1 MQSRGVRRIL
11 PALAVAACAI
21 FVFALYSTRHVR
33 AEEPPFFAI
42 KGARIVPVSGPA
54 IPNGTIVISKGVIQ
68 SVGANVSIPAEARV
82 IDGTGLTI
90 YPGLIDAGTDVGLG
104 APVVAAAAAGGRGG
118 GGGGGGRGAAAAGVP
133 RSMGPEDRPATTP
146 WDNAADMVK
155 SDDTRIATWRGGGF
169 TTGLVLPR
177 NGFFPGQGAIVDF
190 GDDSRAENMVVK
202 TSAALPI
209 SLNGGRGEYVGFPS
223 ALMGQI
229 SYVRQVFIDAQW
241 YADAQKAY
249 EANPKGI
256 QRPPYDRTDAVISHA
271 LANKELVLWP
281 GNTDIDIMRA
291 LKFGPTIGA
300 RWALTGAQEGYAVAN
315 EIAAAKVPVFI
326 NISWPAAGQGGG
338 GGGRGGGGGFG
349 GGGDQGDTLR
359 TLRFRDRAP
368 STPAKL
374 NAAGVK
380 FAFASE
386 GTGTPKEVL
395 RNVAKSIAAGLPADA
410 ALRALTLGAAEILGV
425 SDRIGSIEPGKIAN
439 LVVTDGDI
447 FADATNVKWIFVDGK
462 MYAPPPVVEAP
473 AGGAGRGGRGGAGG
487 ADISGTWT
495 LTYSVQG
502 ATQESTAA
510 LTMAADGSITGTM
523 SSQMGTVPISSGRM
537 NGNQFTISISLPA
550 NGQTME
556 ITMSGTVNGNTLSG
570 SMNVMG
576 QALDFTGRRPGSSGD
591 EVGNDDGFRNE
602 VRQ

>member
-21 FVFALYSTRHVR
+21 FVFTIYSTRHVR

-42 KGARIVPVSGPA
+42 KGARIVPVSGPPIA
-54 IPNGTIVISKGVIQ
+54 NGTIVISKGVIQ
-68 SVGANVSIPAEARV
+68 SVGATVSIPPEARV
-82 IDGTGLTI
+82 IDGTGMTI

-104 APVVAAAAAGGRGG
+104 APVVTAAAGGGR
-118 GGGGGGRGAAAAGVP
+118 GGGGGRGAAAGANVP
-133 RSMGPEDRPATTP
+133 VSRGPEDRPATTP
-146 WDNAADMVK
+146 WDYAADMLK
-155 SDDTRIATWRGGGF
+155 SDDARIATWRGGGF

-190 GDDSRAENMVVK
+190 GDGERAEDMVVR

-209 SLNGGRGEYVGFPS
+209 NLNGGRGEYQGFPS
-223 ALMGQI
+223 ALMGQL

-241 YADAQKAY
+241 FVEAQKAY
-249 EANPKGI
+249 EASPKGN
-256 QRPPYDRTDAVISHA
+256 QRPRYDRTDAVIAHA

-281 GNTDIDIMRA
+281 GNTEVDIERA
-291 LKFGPTIGA
+291 LKMAPTLGA
-300 RWALTGAQEGYAVAN
+300 RWALTGAQEGYAIAN

-326 NISWPAAGQGGG
+326 NINWPMAGQGGG
-338 GGGRGGGGGFG
+338 GGGGGRG

-386 GTGTPKEVL
+386 GAGTPKEIL
-395 RNVAKSIAAGLPADA
+395 RNVAKSIAAGLPADV
-410 ALRALTLGAAEILGV
+410 ALRSLTLGAAEILGV
-425 SDRIGSIEPGKIAN
+425 ADRIGSIEPGKIAN

-462 MYAPPPVVEAP
+462 MYAAPPAVEAP
-473 AGGAGRGGRGGAGG
+473 AGGGRGGRGGAAGG

-502 ATQESTAA
+502 ETQESTAA
-510 LTMAADGSITGTM
+510 LTMAADGSITGTL
-523 SSQMGTVPISSGRM
+523 SSQLGTVPITRGRM
-537 NGNQFTISISLPA
+537 NGNQFSISISVPL
-550 NGQTME
+550 NGDATE
-556 ITMSGTVNGNTLSG
+556 ITLTGTMTGNQLSG
-570 SMNVMG
+570 SMSVLG
-576 QALDFTGRRPGSSGD
+576 QMLDFTGRRPGAGGD
-591 EVGNDDGFRNE
+591 ESGYE

>member
-21 FVFALYSTRHVR
+21 FICAIHFTRPAR
-33 AEEPPFFAI
+33 ADEPPYFAI
-42 KGARIVPVSGPA
+42 KNARIISVSGSPIA
-54 IPNGTIVISKGVIQ
+54 SGTIVISKGVIQ
-68 SVGANVSIPAEARV
+68 SVGANASIPPEARV

-104 APVVAAAAAGGRGG
+104 AAAVPAAGAGGRG
-118 GGGGGGRGAAAAGVP
+118 GGGGGGRGAAAGANVP
-133 RSMGPEDRPATTP
+133 VSRGPEDRPATTP
-146 WDNAADMVK
+146 WDFAADMLK
-155 SDDTRIATWRGGGF
+155 TDDARIATWRGGGF

-190 GDDSRAENMVVK
+190 GEGERAEDMVVR

-209 SLNGGRGEYVGFPS
+209 NLNGGRGEYQGFPS
-223 ALMGQI
+223 ALMGQL

-241 YADAQKAY
+241 YVEAQRAYDAQ
-249 EANPKGI
+249 PKGN
-256 QRPPYDRTDAVISHA
+256 QRPRYDRTDAVIAHA

-281 GNTDIDIMRA
+281 GNTEVDIERA
-291 LKFGPTIGA
+291 LKMAPTLGA

-326 NISWPAAGQGGG
+326 NINWPVAGQGGG
-338 GGGRGGGGGFG
+338 RGGRG
-349 GGGDQGDTLR
+349 GGGDQGDPLR

-386 GTGTPKEVL
+386 GTGTPKDIL
-395 RNVAKSIAAGLPADA
+395 RNVAKSIAAGLPADV

-425 SDRIGSIEPGKIAN
+425 ADRIGSIEPGKIAN
-439 LVVTDGDI
+439 LVITDGDI
-447 FADATNVKWIFVDGK
+447 FAEATNVKWIFVDGK

-473 AGGAGRGGRGGAGG
+473 AGGGGRGGRGGTPGG

-502 ATQESTAA
+502 EMQESTAT
-510 LTMAADGSITGTM
+510 LTMAADGNITGTM
-523 SSQMGTVPISSGRM
+523 TSHLGTVPVTRGRM
-537 NGNQFTISISLPA
+537 NGNQFTISISVPM
-550 NGQTME
+550 NGDTMQVD
-556 ITMSGTVNGNTLSG
+556 MSGTVNGNSMSG
-570 SMNVMG
+570 SMAVMG
-576 QALDFTGRRPGSSGD
+576 QTLDFTGRRPGARGD
-591 EVGNDDGFRNE
+591 EVGAGYE

>member
-21 FVFALYSTRHVR
+21 FVFAIYSTRHVR

-54 IPNGTIVISKGVIQ
+54 IANGTIVISKGVIQ

-82 IDGTGLTI
+82 IDGTGMTI

-104 APVVAAAAAGGRGG
+104 APVVAAAGAGGRG
-118 GGGGGGRGAAAAGVP
+118 GGGGGGRGAAAPGVLNS
-133 RSMGPEDRPATTP
+133 RGPEDRPATTP
-146 WDNAADMVK
+146 WDFAADMLK
-155 SDDTRIATWRGGGF
+155 SDDARIATWRGGGF

-190 GDDSRAENMVVK
+190 GEGDRAENMVVR

-209 SLNGGRGEYVGFPS
+209 SLNGGRGEYQGFPS
-223 ALMGQI
+223 SLMGQVA
-229 SYVRQVFIDAQW
+229 YVRQVFIDAQW
-241 YADAQKAY
+241 YAEAQKAY
-249 EANPKGI
+249 DAQPKGN
-256 QRPPYDRTDAVISHA
+256 QRPTYDRTDAVIAHA

-281 GNTDIDIMRA
+281 GNTEIDIMRA
-291 LKFGPTIGA
+291 LKFAPTIGA
-300 RWALTGAQEGYAVAN
+300 RWALTGAQEGYAIPN
-315 EIAAAKVPVFI
+315 EIAAAKVPVLI
-326 NISWPAAGQGGG
+326 NINWPAAGQSGGGGG
-338 GGGRGGGGGFG
+338 GGGRGGGG
-349 GGGDQGDTLR
+349 DQGDPLR

-386 GTGTPKEVL
+386 GTGNPKDVL
-395 RNVAKSIAAGLPADA
+395 RNVAKSIAAGLPADV

-425 SDRIGSIEPGKIAN
+425 ADRIGSVEPGKIAN

-462 MYAPPPVVEAP
+462 MYAPPAVEAP

-487 ADISGTWT
+487 GTDITGTWT

-502 ATQESTAA
+502 STQESTAA
-510 LTMAADGSITGTM
+510 LTMGADGSITGTM
-523 SSQMGTVPISSGRM
+523 SSQMGTVPISRGRM
-537 NGNQFTISISLPA
+537 NGNQFTLSISVPM
-550 NGQTME
+550 NGDTMS
-556 ITMSGTVNGNTLSG
+556 IDMSGTVNGNTLSG
-570 SMNVMG
+570 SMSVMG
-576 QALDFTGRRPGSSGD
+576 QELTFTGRRPGASED
-591 EVGNDDGFRNE
+591 EAGSRYGG
-602 VRQ
+602 RQ

>member
-11 PALAVAACAI
+11 PALAVAVCAI
-21 FVFALYSTRHVR
+21 IFCAVYSTQRAR
-33 AEEPPFFAI
+33 AEEPPYFAI
-42 KGARIVPVSGPA
+42 KGARIVPVSGPVIA
-54 IPNGTIVISKGVIQ
+54 SGTIVIAKGVIQ
-68 SVGANVSIPAEARV
+68 SVGANVTIPPEARV

-118 GGGGGGRGAAAAGVP
+118 GGGGGGRGAAGANVP
-133 RSMGPEDRPATTP
+133 LSMGPEDRPATTP
-146 WDNAADMVK
+146 WDYAADMVK
-155 SDDTRIATWRGGGF
+155 TDDARIATWRGGGF

-190 GDDSRAENMVVK
+190 GEGERADAMVVK
-202 TSAALPI
+202 TPVTLPI
-209 SLNGGRGEYVGFPS
+209 SLNGGRGEYQGFPS
-223 ALMGQI
+223 ALMGEV

-249 EANPKGI
+249 EAQPKGN
-256 QRPPYDRTDAVISHA
+256 QRPRYDRTDAVIAHV
-271 LANKELVLWP
+271 LADKQLVLWP
-281 GNTDIDIMRA
+281 GNTDVDIMRA
-291 LKFGPTIGA
+291 LRLAPTLGA
-300 RWALTGAQEGYAVAN
+300 RWALTGAQQGYEVADA
-315 EIAAAKVPVFI
+315 IAAAKVPVFI
-326 NISWPAAGQGGG
+326 NINWPAAGQGGG
-338 GGGRGGGGGFG
+338 GGRGGGFG

-368 STPAKL
+368 STPVKL
-374 NAAGVK
+374 NALGVK

-386 GTGTPKEVL
+386 GTGTPKDVL
-395 RNVAKSIAAGLPADA
+395 RNVAKSITAGLPADV

-425 SDRIGSIEPGKIAN
+425 ADRIGSIEPGKIAN

-462 MYAPPPVVEAP
+462 MYAPPPAVEAP
-473 AGGAGRGGRGGAGG
+473 AGGRGGGGRGAPGG
-487 ADISGTWT
+487 VDISGTWT

-523 SSQMGTVPISSGRM
+523 SSQMGTVPISRGHM
-537 NGNQFTISISLPA
+537 NGNQFTLSIAVPM
-550 NGQTME
+550 NGDTMQ
-556 ITMSGTVNGNTLSG
+556 IDMSGTVNGNSLSG
-570 SMNVMG
+570 SMSVMG

-591 EVGNDDGFRNE
+591 EVG
-602 VRQ
+602 Q

>member
-21 FVFALYSTRHVR
+21 FVFAIYSTRHVR

-42 KGARIVPVSGPA
+42 KGARIVPVSGPPIA
-54 IPNGTIVISKGVIQ
+54 NGTIVISKGVIQ
-68 SVGANVSIPAEARV
+68 SVGANVSIPPEARV
-82 IDGTGLTI
+82 IDGTGMTI

-104 APVVAAAAAGGRGG
+104 APVVVAGAAGGRGG
-118 GGGGGGRGAAAAGVP
+118 GGGGGRGTAAPGVLNS
-133 RSMGPEDRPATTP
+133 RGPEDRPATTP
-146 WDNAADMVK
+146 WDFAADMLK
-155 SDDTRIATWRGGGF
+155 SDDARIATWRGGGF

-190 GDDSRAENMVVK
+190 GEGDRPENMVVR
-202 TSAALPI
+202 TGAALPI
-209 SLNGGRGEYVGFPS
+209 TLNGGRGDFTGFPS
-223 ALMGQI
+223 SLMGQI

-241 YADAQKAY
+241 FAEAQKAY
-249 EANPKGI
+249 EAQPKGN
-256 QRPPYDRTDAVISHA
+256 QRPTYDRTDAVIAHA

-281 GNTDIDIMRA
+281 GNTEIDIMRA
-291 LKFGPTIGA
+291 LKFAPTIGA
-300 RWALTGAQEGYAVAN
+300 RWALTGAQEGYAIPN
-315 EIAAAKVPVFI
+315 EIAAAKVPVLI
-326 NISWPAAGQGGG
+326 NVNWPVAGQAGGGGGG
-338 GGGRGGGGGFG
+338 GGGRGGGG
-349 GGGDQGDTLR
+349 DQGDPLR

-374 NAAGVK
+374 NTAGVK

-386 GTGTPKEVL
+386 GTGTPKEIL

-425 SDRIGSIEPGKIAN
+425 ADRIGSIEPGKIAN

-462 MYAPPPVVEAP
+462 MYAPPAVVEAP
-473 AGGAGRGGRGGAGG
+473 AGGGRGGRGGAGG
-487 ADISGTWT
+487 VDLTGTWT

-510 LTMAADGSITGTM
+510 LTMSADGNITGTI
-523 SSQMGTVPISSGRM
+523 SSQMGTVPVSSGRM
-537 NGNQFTISISLPA
+537 NGSQFTISISIPA
-550 NGQTME
+550 NGDTMNV
-556 ITMSGTVNGNTLSG
+556 TMSGTVNGNTMSG
-570 SMNVMG
+570 SMSVMG
-576 QALDFTGRRPGSSGD
+576 QTLDFTGRRPGGSGD
-591 EVGNDDGFRNE
+591 EVGSGYE

>member
-21 FVFALYSTRHVR
+21 FVFAIYSTRHVR

-42 KGARIVPVSGPA
+42 KGARIVPVSGPPIA
-54 IPNGTIVISKGVIQ
+54 NGTIVISKGVIQ
-68 SVGANVSIPAEARV
+68 SVGANVSIPPEARV
-82 IDGTGLTI
+82 IDGTGMTI

-104 APVVAAAAAGGRGG
+104 APVVAAGAAGGRGG
-118 GGGGGGRGAAAAGVP
+118 GGGGGGRGAAAPGVLNS
-133 RSMGPEDRPATTP
+133 RGPEDRPATTP
-146 WDNAADMVK
+146 WDYAADALK
-155 SDDTRIATWRGGGF
+155 SDDARIATWRGGGF
-169 TTGLVLPR
+169 TTALVLPR

-190 GDDSRAENMVVK
+190 GEGDRPENMVVR
-202 TSAALPI
+202 TGAALPI
-209 SLNGGRGEYVGFPS
+209 SLNGGRGDFTGFPS
-223 ALMGQI
+223 SLMGQV

-241 YADAQKAY
+241 YAEAQRAYDAQ
-249 EANPKGI
+249 PKGN
-256 QRPPYDRTDAVISHA
+256 QRPTYDRTDAVIAHA

-281 GNTDIDIMRA
+281 GNTEIDIMRA
-291 LKFGPTIGA
+291 LKFAPTIGA
-300 RWALTGAQEGYAVAN
+300 RWALTGAQEGYAIPN
-315 EIAAAKVPVFI
+315 EIAAAKVPVLI
-326 NISWPAAGQGGG
+326 NVNWPVAGQAGGGGG
-338 GGGRGGGGGFG
+338 GGGRGGGG
-349 GGGDQGDTLR
+349 DQGDPLR

-386 GTGTPKEVL
+386 GTGTPKEIL

-425 SDRIGSIEPGKIAN
+425 ADRIGSIEPGKIAN

-462 MYAPPPVVEAP
+462 MYAPPAVVEAP
-473 AGGAGRGGRGGAGG
+473 AGGGRSGRGGAGG
-487 ADISGTWT
+487 VDITGTWT

-502 ATQESTAA
+502 ATQESTAVLA
-510 LTMAADGSITGTM
+510 MSADGNITGTI
-523 SSQMGTVPISSGRM
+523 SSQMGTVPVSSGRI
-537 NGNQFTISISLPA
+537 NGNQFTISISIPA
-550 NGQTME
+550 NGDTMQVD
-556 ITMSGTVNGNTLSG
+556 MSGTVNGNTMSG
-570 SMNVMG
+570 SMAVMG
-576 QALDFTGRRPGSSGD
+576 QTLDFTGRRPGGSGD
-591 EVGNDDGFRNE
+591 EVGSGYE

>member
-21 FVFALYSTRHVR
+21 FVFAIYSTRHAR
-33 AEEPPFFAI
+33 ADEPPFFAI
-42 KGARIVPVSGPA
+42 KGARIVPVSGPPIA
-54 IPNGTIVISKGVIQ
+54 NGTIVISKGIIQ
-68 SVGANVSIPAEARV
+68 AVGANVSIPAEARV
-82 IDGTGLTI
+82 IDGTGMTI

-118 GGGGGGRGAAAAGVP
+118 GGGGGGRGAAAPGVLNS
-133 RSMGPEDRPATTP
+133 RGPEDRPATTP
-146 WDNAADMVK
+146 WDSAADMVK
-155 SDDTRIATWRGGGF
+155 SDDARIATWRGGGF

-190 GDDSRAENMVVK
+190 GEGDRAESMVVK

-209 SLNGGRGEYVGFPS
+209 SLNGGRGEYTGFPS
-223 ALMGQI
+223 ALMGQV
-229 SYVRQVFIDAQW
+229 SYVRQVFMDAQW
-241 YADAQKAY
+241 YADATKAY
-249 EANPKGI
+249 EANPKGN
-256 QRPPYDRTDAVISHA
+256 QRPTYDRTDVVIGHA

-281 GNTDIDIMRA
+281 GNTEIDIMRA
-291 LKFGPTIGA
+291 LRFGPTIGA

-326 NISWPAAGQGGG
+326 NINWPAAGQGGG
-338 GGGRGGGGGFG
+338 GGGRGGGGGFGG

-386 GTGTPKEVL
+386 GTGTPKDVL
-395 RNVAKSIAAGLPADA
+395 RNVAKSIAAGLPADV

-425 SDRIGSIEPGKIAN
+425 ADRIGSIEPGKIAN

-447 FADATNVKWIFVDGK
+447 FADATNVKWIFVDGR
-462 MYAPPPVVEAP
+462 MYAAPPVVEAP
-473 AGGAGRGGRGGAGG
+473 AGGAGRGGRGGAAGG
-487 ADISGTWT
+487 VDITGNWT
-495 LTYSVQG
+495 MTYSVQG
-502 ATQESTAA
+502 SSQESTAA
-510 LTMAADGSITGTM
+510 LTMAADGTITGTL
-523 SSQMGTVPISSGRM
+523 SSQMGTVPITRGHM
-537 NGNQFTISISLPA
+537 NGNQFTISITVPM
-550 NGQTME
+550 NGDNMQ
-556 ITMSGTVNGNTLSG
+556 IDMSGTVTGNQMSG
-570 SMNVMG
+570 SMSVMG
-576 QALDFTGRRPGSSGD
+576 QALDFTGRRPGASEDEAGSGS
-591 EVGNDDGFRNE
+591 E

>member
-1 MQSRGVRRIL
+1 M
-11 PALAVAACAI
+11 
-21 FVFALYSTRHVR
+21 
-33 AEEPPFFAI
+33 
-42 KGARIVPVSGPA
+42 K
-54 IPNGTIVISKGVIQ
+54 
-68 SVGANVSIPAEARV
+68 
-82 IDGTGLTI
+82 
-90 YPGLIDAGTDVGLG
+90 LI
-104 APVVAAAAAGGRGG
+104 R
-118 GGGGGGRGAAAAGVP
+118 
-133 RSMGPEDRPATTP
+133 
-146 WDNAADMVK
+146 
-155 SDDTRIATWRGGGF
+155 
-169 TTGLVLPR
+169 
-177 NGFFPGQGAIVDF
+177 
-190 GDDSRAENMVVK
+190 
-202 TSAALPI
+202 
-209 SLNGGRGEYVGFPS
+209 
-223 ALMGQI
+223 
-229 SYVRQVFIDAQW
+229 
-241 YADAQKAY
+241 
-249 EANPKGI
+249 KGI
-256 QRPPYDRTDAVISHA
+256 QRPRYDHTDAVISHA

-291 LKFGPTIGA
+291 LKFAPTIGA

-315 EIAAAKVPVFI
+315 EISAAKVPVFI
-326 NISWPAAGQGGG
+326 NINWPAAGQGGG

-386 GTGTPKEVL
+386 GTGTPKEIL
-395 RNVAKSIAAGLPADA
+395 RNVAKSIAAGLPADV

-462 MYAPPPVVEAP
+462 LYAPPPAVEAP
-473 AGGAGRGGRGGAGG
+473 AGGAARGGRGGAAGG
-487 ADISGTWT
+487 VDISGTWT

-523 SSQMGTVPISSGRM
+523 SSQMGTVPISGGRM
-537 NGNQFTISISLPA
+537 NGNQFTISISVPA

-556 ITMSGTVNGNTLSG
+556 ITMSGTVNGNTLTG

-591 EVGNDDGFRNE
+591 ESADDGGFRNE

>member
-33 AEEPPFFAI
+33 AEEPPYFAI
-42 KGARIVPVSGPA
+42 KGARIVPVSGPPIA
-54 IPNGTIVISKGVIQ
+54 SGTIVISKGVIQ
-68 SVGANVSIPAEARV
+68 SVGANVSIPPEARV

-118 GGGGGGRGAAAAGVP
+118 GGGGGGRGAGAGANVP
-133 RSMGPEDRPATTP
+133 VSRGPEDRPATTP
-146 WDNAADMVK
+146 WDFAADMLK
-155 SDDTRIATWRGGGF
+155 SDDARIATWRGGGF
-169 TTGLVLPR
+169 TTGLVMPR
-177 NGFFPGQGAIVDF
+177 NGFFPGQGAVVDF
-190 GDDSRAENMVVK
+190 GEDDRAENMVVK
-202 TSAALPI
+202 PVAALPI
-209 SLNGGRGEYVGFPS
+209 SLNGGRGEYQGFPS
-223 ALMGQI
+223 ALMGDL

-241 YADAQKAY
+241 YQQAQSAY
-249 EANPKGI
+249 DANPKGN
-256 QRPPYDRTDAVISHA
+256 QRPMYDRTDVVVAQAIG
-271 LANKELVLWP
+271 NKELVLWP
-281 GNTDIDIMRA
+281 GNTEVDIERA
-291 LKFGPTIGA
+291 LKMAPTLGV
-300 RWALTGAQEGYAVAN
+300 RWALTGAQEGYAIPDA
-315 EIAAAKVPVFI
+315 IAAAKVPVFI
-326 NISWPAAGQGGG
+326 NINWPAAGQGGG

-374 NAAGVK
+374 NALGVK
-380 FAFASE
+380 IAFQSE
-386 GTGTPKEVL
+386 GTGTPKDVL

-425 SDRIGSIEPGKIAN
+425 ADRIGSIEPGKIAN

-462 MYAPPPVVEAP
+462 MYAAPPVVEAP
-473 AGGAGRGGRGGAGG
+473 AGGGGRGGRGGAAGG

-510 LTMAADGSITGTM
+510 LTMGADGSITGTM
-523 SSQMGTVPISSGRM
+523 SSQMGTVQITRGRM
-537 NGNQFTISISLPA
+537 NGNQFTLSISVPA
-550 NGQTME
+550 NGQTMD
-556 ITMSGTVNGNTLSG
+556 IDMSGTLNGNTMSG

-576 QALDFTGRRPGSSGD
+576 QSLDFTGRRPGSNGD
-591 EVGNDDGFRNE
+591 EAGSGYE

>member
-42 KGARIVPVSGPA
+42 KGARIVPVSGPPIA
-54 IPNGTIVISKGVIQ
+54 NGTIVISKGVIQ
-68 SVGANVSIPAEARV
+68 AVGANVSIPAEARV
-82 IDGTGLTI
+82 IDGTGMTI

-118 GGGGGGRGAAAAGVP
+118 GGGGGGRGAAAPGVLNS
-133 RSMGPEDRPATTP
+133 RGPEDRPATTP
-146 WDNAADMVK
+146 WDYAADMLK

-169 TTGLVLPR
+169 TTGLVMPR

-190 GDDSRAENMVVK
+190 GEGDRPENMVVK
-202 TSAALPI
+202 TPVALPI
-209 SLNGGRGEYVGFPS
+209 SLNGGRGEYTGFPS
-223 ALMGQI
+223 ALMGQV
-229 SYVRQVFIDAQW
+229 SYIRQVFIDAQW
-241 YADAQKAY
+241 FAQAQSAY
-249 EANPKGI
+249 DANPKGN
-256 QRPPYDRTDAVISHA
+256 QRPTYDRTDAVIAHV

-281 GNTDIDIMRA
+281 GNTEIDIMRA

-315 EIAAAKVPVFI
+315 EIAAAKIPVFI
-326 NISWPAAGQGGG
+326 NINWPAAGQGGG

-380 FAFASE
+380 FAFMTE

-395 RNVAKSIAAGLPADA
+395 RNVAKAIAAGLPADV
-410 ALRALTLGAAEILGV
+410 ALRSLTLGAAEILGV
-425 SDRIGSIEPGKIAN
+425 ADRIGSIEAGKIAN

-462 MYAPPPVVEAP
+462 MYAAPPAVEAP
-473 AGGAGRGGRGGAGG
+473 AGGGRGGRAGGAGG
-487 ADISGTWT
+487 ADITGTWT
-495 LTYSVQG
+495 FTYSVQG
-502 ATQESTAA
+502 TTQESTAVLA
-510 LTMAADGSITGTM
+510 MSADGNITGTM
-523 SSQMGTVPISSGRM
+523 ASQMGTVSISRGHM
-537 NGNQFTISISLPA
+537 NGNQFTISLSVPA
-550 NGQTME
+550 NGQTMD
-556 ITMSGTVNGNTLSG
+556 IDMSGTMNGNTLSG

-591 EVGNDDGFRNE
+591 ESGYE

>member
-21 FVFALYSTRHVR
+21 FVFAIYSTRHVH
-33 AEEPPFFAI
+33 AEEPPYFAI
-42 KGARIVPVSGPA
+42 KGARIVPVSGPPIA
-54 IPNGTIVISKGVIQ
+54 SGTIVISKGVIQ
-68 SVGANVSIPAEARV
+68 SVGANVSIPPEARV
-82 IDGTGLTI
+82 IDGTGMTI

-104 APVVAAAAAGGRGG
+104 APVVSAAAAGGRGG
-118 GGGGGGRGAAAAGVP
+118 GGGGRGAAAPGVL

-146 WDNAADMVK
+146 WENAADMLK
-155 SDDTRIATWRGGGF
+155 SDDARIATWRGAGF
-169 TTGLVLPR
+169 TTALVLPR
-177 NGFFPGQGAIVDF
+177 NGYFPGQGAIVDF
-190 GDDSRAENMVVK
+190 GDDSHAESMVVK
-202 TSAALPI
+202 TPAALPVNI
-209 SLNGGRGEYVGFPS
+209 SGGRGEYVGFPG

-249 EANPKGI
+249 EANPKGN
-256 QRPPYDRTDAVISHA
+256 QRPRYDHTDAVISHS

-281 GNTDIDIMRA
+281 GNSGIDILRA
-291 LKFGPTIGA
+291 LRIAPTVGA

-326 NISWPAAGQGGG
+326 NVNWPSTGQGGGGG
-338 GGGRGGGGGFG
+338 GGGRGGGG
-349 GGGDQGDTLR
+349 DQGDPLR

-386 GTGTPKEVL
+386 GIANPKDIL
-395 RNVAKSIAAGLPADA
+395 RNISKSITAGLPADV
-410 ALRALTLGAAEILGV
+410 ALRSLTLGAAEILGV
-425 SDRIGSIEPGKIAN
+425 ADRIGSIEPGKIAN
-439 LVVTDGDI
+439 LVITDGDL

-462 MYAPPPVVEAP
+462 MYAPPPAVDAG
-473 AGGAGRGGRGGAGG
+473 AGGGRGGRGGAPGSV
-487 ADISGTWT
+487 DMTGTWT

-510 LTMAADGSITGTM
+510 LTMAADGSITGTI
-523 SSQMGTVPISSGRM
+523 SSQMGTVPITRGHL
-537 NGNQFTISISLPA
+537 NGNQFTLSISVPM
-550 NGQTME
+550 NGDTMD
-556 ITMSGTVNGNTLSG
+556 ITMTGTVNGNSLSG

-576 QALDFTGRRPGSSGD
+576 QALDFTGRRPGAIQD
-591 EVGNDDGFRNE
+591 ESENG